1 MGGCIKAKEFE
12 EIDEVYDQIRQLN
25 EDLEMKSSV
34 DDYQLAMM
42 FDHELKNVMQN
53 INNI

>member
-1 MGGCIKAKEFE
+1 
-12 EIDEVYDQIRQLN
+12 
-25 EDLEMKSSV
+25 MKSSV

-53 INNI
+53 INNIQNNMSDILDDQNRPELKHLETK